1 MAERTIWN
9 EAREMATYHPGQ
21 KVEIRHMPGVIDTV
35 ISYDPMMVP
44 PIVLASDP
52 QPRYPEEL
60 VLVPHSAI
68 TFNWL
73 RHLSK
78 AASDRSRSVFG
89 RETILNRSHS
99 IEA

>member
-1 MAERTIWN
+1 MAERAIWD

-21 KVEIRHMPGVIDTV
+21 KVEIKHLPGAIDTV
-35 ISYDPMMVP
+35 IAYDPMMVP

-60 VLVPHSAI
+60 ILVPKSAVTFDWLRPWSKTKHNSAI
-68 TFNWL
+68 PNR
-73 RHLSK
+73 RHP
-78 AASDRSRSVFG
+78 
-89 RETILNRSHS
+89 